1 MWVVG
6 RRREATLNL
15 IPLFIF
21 PPPLRGG
28 AAVLIAARFAGPPYV
43 ATSRYHDT
51 LARLPGT
58 SEQEKGGSNQS
69 GKVGRGV
76 GGAAGIGGIGRGSTR
91 IGVGG

>member
-28 AAVLIAARFAGPPYV
+28 AAMLIAVHFAGTPYV
-43 ATSRYHDT
+43 ATSRYHDM

-76 GGAAGIGGIGRGSTR
+76 GGAAGIGGIGRGGART
-91 IGVGG
+91 GVKG